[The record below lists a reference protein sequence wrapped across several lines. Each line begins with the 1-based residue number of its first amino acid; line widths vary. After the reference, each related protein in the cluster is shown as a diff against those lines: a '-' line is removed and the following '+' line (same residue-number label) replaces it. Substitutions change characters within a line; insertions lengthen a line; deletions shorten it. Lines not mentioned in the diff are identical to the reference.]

1 MSGTPTREVA
11 PVRPTDSRRG
21 RPTWVAAVL
30 GVALACLPGAPTAD
44 ALASPAGAPRPGSAG
59 GSPPPSGAADAED
72 AADADD
78 SAGPDDPARFVTWL
92 RLPGPQRVAEGAAWR
107 VEVYLR
113 LGTWVGGYGYLE
125 LLQPDGT
132 WRQHPEEKWIQGTV
146 GQSWHTLT
154 WDLTAAPEHAGQ
166 LRFRSWTGAGSGT
179 VGHSD
184 PVPVTVEM
192 RRPTLLLQPT
202 SRAVVPGTTVVL
214 QVRAA
219 TAGTGERTTVQWE
232 TSREG
237 GPWTAVPGATGVD
250 HVVTASAETAGRY
263 RAVVTRSRDLPPG
276 TVPAVASAAVPGV
289 TRSTEVALSL
299 VGVRPTV
306 ATHPDDSRVVAG
318 QPATFEAAA
327 TGTEPLRAQWQ
338 RSADG
343 GQTWTDLAGETGTSL
358 TVPAP
363 GPTDDGLQ
371 LRAAF
376 RNDLGSAVTDPATL
390 RVVAVPPLRLE
401 VDARV
406 QRVGALPG
414 G

>member
-1 MSGTPTREVA
+1 MRPSDPRRRRPTR
-11 PVRPTDSRRG
+11 
-21 RPTWVAAVL
+21 VAAVL
-30 GVALACLPGAPTAD
+30 GVALACLLGAPTVD
-44 ALASPAGAPRPGSAG
+44 ALATTAGAPRPGSAG
-59 GSPPPSGAADAED
+59 APPPPAAADDPAGADGRAGAED
-72 AADADD
+72 ADDA
-78 SAGPDDPARFVTWL
+78 AGLDGPARFVTWL

-113 LGTWVGGYGYLE
+113 LATWVGGYGYLE
-125 LLQPDGT
+125 FLQPDGT

-202 SRAVVPGTTVVL
+202 SRAVLPGTTVVL

-219 TAGTGERTTVQWE
+219 APGTGERTTVQWE
-232 TSREG
+232 TSRDG

-250 HVVTASAETAGRY
+250 HVVTASAETRGRY

-276 TVPAVASAAVPGV
+276 TVPPVASAAVPGV
-289 TRSTEVALSL
+289 TRSTEVTLSL
-299 VGVRPTV
+299 VGASPTV
-306 ATHPDDSRVVAG
+306 TIHPADSRVVEG
-318 QPATFEAAA
+318 QPTTFEAAA

-343 GQTWTDLAGETGTSL
+343 GQTWSDLAGETGTSL

-363 GPTDDGLQ
+363 GPADDGLRF
-371 LRAAF
+371 RAAF
-376 RNDLGSAVTDPATL
+376 RNDLGSAVTAPAAL
-390 RVVAVPPLRLE
+390 RVVTVPPLRLE